1 MYRIFLVEDDETIA
15 KLVRR
20 HLEKWDYDVHVVQK
34 FDAVMS
40 EFASFDPQLVLMD
53 IGLPFYNG
61 YHWCTEIRRVSKVPV
76 VFLSSAADNMNI
88 VMAVSMGAD
97 DFIAKPFD
105 LDVLTVKIQAI
116 IRRCYDF
123 GANNSV
129 LEHNGAML
137 NISDATITYDDK
149 RLELTKNELKILQ
162 TLFDNK
168 ERIVSR
174 SLLMEKLW
182 ESDAYVDE
190 NTLSVNVNR
199 LRKKLDSIGLESFI
213 VTKKGL
219 GYRLGWEVM
228 AKIQNKPHL
237 TNFIKQN
244 YIWILMIVTMSCIH
258 LLYMYLIGAR
268 KQDLVYAAVL
278 DAILLLITVLVGFFR
293 YSSKVK
299 ALSNALKRPVEEQAQ
314 LPEATDDVEILYHG
328 LLENQSIARS
338 ESESSAA
345 IRQSQ
350 MRDYYSMWVH
360 QIKTPISAMKL
371 LLEAEREELGQL
383 ICDDEQSQCQ
393 TADRTGGNIGAA
405 GLNAALKQQAVLTE
419 LSDNMDSLEDELFRI
434 EEYVSMALQYQRV
447 SSTENDFV
455 LEKVSVDGVI
465 RDTIKKYA
473 KIMIRRHI
481 GINYSG
487 TGQKVYT
494 DGKWLAFMLEQILSN
509 AIKYTPHGVVTIETA
524 EEKDRFFIT
533 IKDTGI
539 GIKAED
545 LPRVFE
551 KGYTGYNGHADKKA
565 TGIGLYLCRQMADKL
580 GHTIRMESEIGKG
593 TKVWIGFDLDY
604 ADVRD

>member
-1 MYRIFLVEDDETIA
+1 
-15 KLVRR
+15 
-20 HLEKWDYDVHVVQK
+20 
-34 FDAVMS
+34 
-40 EFASFDPQLVLMD
+40 
-53 IGLPFYNG
+53 
-61 YHWCTEIRRVSKVPV
+61 
-76 VFLSSAADNMNI
+76 
-88 VMAVSMGAD
+88 
-97 DFIAKPFD
+97 
-105 LDVLTVKIQAI
+105 
-116 IRRCYDF
+116 
-123 GANNSV
+123 
-129 LEHNGAML
+129 
-137 NISDATITYDDK
+137 
-149 RLELTKNELKILQ
+149 
-162 TLFDNK
+162 
-168 ERIVSR
+168 
-174 SLLMEKLW
+174 
-182 ESDAYVDE
+182 
-190 NTLSVNVNR
+190 
-199 LRKKLDSIGLESFI
+199 
-213 VTKKGL
+213 
-219 GYRLGWEVM
+219 
-228 AKIQNKPHL
+228 
-237 TNFIKQN
+237 
-244 YIWILMIVTMSCIH
+244 MIVTMSCIH

-314 LPEATDDVEILYHG
+314 LPEATDDVEMLYQR

-371 LLEAEREELGQL
+371 LLEVEREELGQL
-383 ICDDEQSQCQ
+383 ICDDEQSQY
-393 TADRTGGNIGAA
+393 
-405 GLNAALKQQAVLTE
+405 L
-419 LSDNMDSLEDELFRI
+419 LSDNMDSFEDELFRI

-487 TGQKVYT
+487 TGQEVYT

-509 AIKYTPHGVVTIETA
+509 AIKYTPQGVVTIETA
-524 EEKDRFFIT
+524 EETDRFFIT

-604 ADVRD
+604 ADTRD

>member
-1 MYRIFLVEDDETIA
+1 
-15 KLVRR
+15 
-20 HLEKWDYDVHVVQK
+20 
-34 FDAVMS
+34 
-40 EFASFDPQLVLMD
+40 
-53 IGLPFYNG
+53 
-61 YHWCTEIRRVSKVPV
+61 
-76 VFLSSAADNMNI
+76 
-88 VMAVSMGAD
+88 
-97 DFIAKPFD
+97 
-105 LDVLTVKIQAI
+105 
-116 IRRCYDF
+116 
-123 GANNSV
+123 
-129 LEHNGAML
+129 
-137 NISDATITYDDK
+137 
-149 RLELTKNELKILQ
+149 
-162 TLFDNK
+162 
-168 ERIVSR
+168 
-174 SLLMEKLW
+174 
-182 ESDAYVDE
+182 
-190 NTLSVNVNR
+190 
-199 LRKKLDSIGLESFI
+199 
-213 VTKKGL
+213 
-219 GYRLGWEVM
+219 M
-228 AKIQNKPHL
+228 AKIQNKTHL

-314 LPEATDDVEILYHG
+314 LPEATDDVEMLYHR

-345 IRQSQ
+345 IRQSR

-371 LLEAEREELGQL
+371 LLEAEREELGLL
-383 ICDDEQSQCQ
+383 ICDEE
-393 TADRTGGNIGAA
+393 
-405 GLNAALKQQAVLTE
+405 QQASLKE
-419 LSDNMDSLEDELFRI
+419 LSDNVASFEDELFRI

-455 LEKVSVDGVI
+455 LEKVSLDGVI

-473 KIMIRRHI
+473 KVMIRRHI

-487 TGQKVYT
+487 TGQEVYT

-509 AIKYTPHGVVTIETA
+509 AIKYTPQGVVTIETA

-604 ADVRD
+604 ADTRD

>member
-1 MYRIFLVEDDETIA
+1 
-15 KLVRR
+15 
-20 HLEKWDYDVHVVQK
+20 
-34 FDAVMS
+34 
-40 EFASFDPQLVLMD
+40 
-53 IGLPFYNG
+53 
-61 YHWCTEIRRVSKVPV
+61 
-76 VFLSSAADNMNI
+76 
-88 VMAVSMGAD
+88 
-97 DFIAKPFD
+97 
-105 LDVLTVKIQAI
+105 
-116 IRRCYDF
+116 
-123 GANNSV
+123 
-129 LEHNGAML
+129 
-137 NISDATITYDDK
+137 
-149 RLELTKNELKILQ
+149 
-162 TLFDNK
+162 
-168 ERIVSR
+168 
-174 SLLMEKLW
+174 
-182 ESDAYVDE
+182 
-190 NTLSVNVNR
+190 
-199 LRKKLDSIGLESFI
+199 
-213 VTKKGL
+213 
-219 GYRLGWEVM
+219 
-228 AKIQNKPHL
+228 
-237 TNFIKQN
+237 
-244 YIWILMIVTMSCIH
+244 MIVTMSCIH

-268 KQDLVYAAVL
+268 KLDVVYAAVL
-278 DAILLLITVLVGFFR
+278 DAMIIIITVLAGFLG

-314 LPEATDDVEILYHG
+314 LPEATDDVEILYHR

-383 ICDDEQSQCQ
+383 ICDDEQSQC
-393 TADRTGGNIGAA
+393 
-405 GLNAALKQQAVLTE
+405 L
-419 LSDNMDSLEDELFRI
+419 LSDNMDSFEDELFRI

-481 GINYSG
+481 GMNYSG
-487 TGQKVYT
+487 TVQEVYT
-494 DGKWLAFMLEQILSN
+494 DGKWLAFILEQLLSN
-509 AIKYTPHGVVTIETA
+509 AIKYTPQGFVKIETDKKA
-524 EEKDRFFIT
+524 NRFFIT

-580 GHTIRMESEIGKG
+580 GHTIRIESEIGKG

-604 ADVRD
+604 ADTRD

>member
-1 MYRIFLVEDDETIA
+1 
-15 KLVRR
+15 
-20 HLEKWDYDVHVVQK
+20 
-34 FDAVMS
+34 
-40 EFASFDPQLVLMD
+40 
-53 IGLPFYNG
+53 
-61 YHWCTEIRRVSKVPV
+61 
-76 VFLSSAADNMNI
+76 
-88 VMAVSMGAD
+88 
-97 DFIAKPFD
+97 
-105 LDVLTVKIQAI
+105 
-116 IRRCYDF
+116 
-123 GANNSV
+123 
-129 LEHNGAML
+129 
-137 NISDATITYDDK
+137 
-149 RLELTKNELKILQ
+149 
-162 TLFDNK
+162 
-168 ERIVSR
+168 
-174 SLLMEKLW
+174 
-182 ESDAYVDE
+182 
-190 NTLSVNVNR
+190 
-199 LRKKLDSIGLESFI
+199 
-213 VTKKGL
+213 
-219 GYRLGWEVM
+219 
-228 AKIQNKPHL
+228 
-237 TNFIKQN
+237 
-244 YIWILMIVTMSCIH
+244 MIVTMSCIH

-268 KQDLVYAAVL
+268 KQDVVYAAVL

-299 ALSNALKRPVEEQAQ
+299 ALSNALERPVEEQAQ
-314 LPEATDDVEILYHG
+314 LPEATDDVEILYQR

-371 LLEAEREELGQL
+371 LLEAEREELGLL
-383 ICDDEQSQCQ
+383 ICDEE
-393 TADRTGGNIGAA
+393 
-405 GLNAALKQQAVLTE
+405 QQASLKE
-419 LSDNMDSLEDELFRI
+419 LSDNVASFEDELFRI

-487 TGQKVYT
+487 TGQEVYT

-509 AIKYTPHGVVTIETA
+509 AIKYTPQGVVTIETA

-604 ADVRD
+604 ADTRD

>member
-1 MYRIFLVEDDETIA
+1 
-15 KLVRR
+15 
-20 HLEKWDYDVHVVQK
+20 
-34 FDAVMS
+34 
-40 EFASFDPQLVLMD
+40 
-53 IGLPFYNG
+53 
-61 YHWCTEIRRVSKVPV
+61 
-76 VFLSSAADNMNI
+76 
-88 VMAVSMGAD
+88 
-97 DFIAKPFD
+97 
-105 LDVLTVKIQAI
+105 
-116 IRRCYDF
+116 
-123 GANNSV
+123 
-129 LEHNGAML
+129 
-137 NISDATITYDDK
+137 
-149 RLELTKNELKILQ
+149 
-162 TLFDNK
+162 
-168 ERIVSR
+168 
-174 SLLMEKLW
+174 
-182 ESDAYVDE
+182 
-190 NTLSVNVNR
+190 
-199 LRKKLDSIGLESFI
+199 
-213 VTKKGL
+213 
-219 GYRLGWEVM
+219 M

-237 TNFIKQN
+237 TNFIKRN

-314 LPEATDDVEILYHG
+314 LPEATDDVEILYHR

-371 LLEAEREELGQL
+371 LLEVEREELGQL
-383 ICDDEQSQCQ
+383 ICDDEQSQY
-393 TADRTGGNIGAA
+393 
-405 GLNAALKQQAVLTE
+405 L
-419 LSDNMDSLEDELFRI
+419 LSDNMDSFEDELFRI

-487 TGQKVYT
+487 TGQDVYT

-509 AIKYTPHGVVTIETA
+509 AIKYTPQGVVTIETA
-524 EEKDRFFIT
+524 EEKTGFFIT

-565 TGIGLYLCRQMADKL
+565 TGIGFICAGRWQTSWGIQSAWSQRLEKELRC
-580 GHTIRMESEIGKG
+580 G
-593 TKVWIGFDLDY
+593 
-604 ADVRD
+604 

>member
-40 EFASFDPQLVLMD
+40 EFASFDPHLVLMD

-219 GYRLGWEVM
+219 GYRLGREVM

-244 YIWILMIVTMSCIH
+244 YIWILMIVTMTCIH

-299 ALSNALKRPVEEQAQ
+299 ALCNALKRPVEEQAQ
-314 LPEATDDVEILYHG
+314 LQEATDDVEILYHR

-383 ICDDEQSQCQ
+383 ICDDEQCQCHIG
-393 TADRTGGNIGAA
+393 DMTGGNIGAA

-419 LSDNMDSLEDELFRI
+419 LSDNMDSFEDELFRI

-487 TGQKVYT
+487 TGQEVYT

-509 AIKYTPHGVVTIETA
+509 AIKYTPQGGVTIETA
-524 EEKDRFFIT
+524 EKKDRFFIT

-604 ADVRD
+604 ADTRD

>member
-1 MYRIFLVEDDETIA
+1 
-15 KLVRR
+15 
-20 HLEKWDYDVHVVQK
+20 
-34 FDAVMS
+34 
-40 EFASFDPQLVLMD
+40 
-53 IGLPFYNG
+53 
-61 YHWCTEIRRVSKVPV
+61 
-76 VFLSSAADNMNI
+76 
-88 VMAVSMGAD
+88 
-97 DFIAKPFD
+97 
-105 LDVLTVKIQAI
+105 
-116 IRRCYDF
+116 
-123 GANNSV
+123 
-129 LEHNGAML
+129 
-137 NISDATITYDDK
+137 
-149 RLELTKNELKILQ
+149 
-162 TLFDNK
+162 
-168 ERIVSR
+168 
-174 SLLMEKLW
+174 
-182 ESDAYVDE
+182 
-190 NTLSVNVNR
+190 
-199 LRKKLDSIGLESFI
+199 
-213 VTKKGL
+213 
-219 GYRLGWEVM
+219 M
-228 AKIQNKPHL
+228 AKTQNKPHL

-278 DAILLLITVLVGFFR
+278 DAVLLLITVLVGFFR

-299 ALSNALKRPVEEQAQ
+299 ALSNALKRPVGEQAQ
-314 LPEATDDVEILYHG
+314 LPEATGDVEILYHR

-383 ICDDEQSQCQ
+383 ICDDEQSQY
-393 TADRTGGNIGAA
+393 
-405 GLNAALKQQAVLTE
+405 L
-419 LSDNMDSLEDELFRI
+419 LSDNMDSFEDELFRI

-487 TGQKVYT
+487 TGQEVYT

-509 AIKYTPHGVVTIETA
+509 AIKYTPQGFVTTETA

-551 KGYTGYNGHADKKA
+551 KGYKGYNGHADKKA

-604 ADVRD
+604 SDVRD

>member
-1 MYRIFLVEDDETIA
+1 
-15 KLVRR
+15 
-20 HLEKWDYDVHVVQK
+20 
-34 FDAVMS
+34 
-40 EFASFDPQLVLMD
+40 
-53 IGLPFYNG
+53 
-61 YHWCTEIRRVSKVPV
+61 
-76 VFLSSAADNMNI
+76 
-88 VMAVSMGAD
+88 
-97 DFIAKPFD
+97 
-105 LDVLTVKIQAI
+105 
-116 IRRCYDF
+116 
-123 GANNSV
+123 
-129 LEHNGAML
+129 
-137 NISDATITYDDK
+137 
-149 RLELTKNELKILQ
+149 
-162 TLFDNK
+162 
-168 ERIVSR
+168 
-174 SLLMEKLW
+174 
-182 ESDAYVDE
+182 
-190 NTLSVNVNR
+190 
-199 LRKKLDSIGLESFI
+199 
-213 VTKKGL
+213 
-219 GYRLGWEVM
+219 M
-228 AKIQNKPHL
+228 AKTQNKPHL
-237 TNFIKQN
+237 TNFINQN

-268 KQDLVYAAVL
+268 KQDVVYAAVL

-314 LPEATDDVEILYHG
+314 LPEATDDVEILYHR

-371 LLEAEREELGQL
+371 LLEVEREELGQL
-383 ICDDEQSQCQ
+383 ICDDEQSQY
-393 TADRTGGNIGAA
+393 
-405 GLNAALKQQAVLTE
+405 L
-419 LSDNMDSLEDELFRI
+419 LSDNMDSFEDELFRI

-487 TGQKVYT
+487 TGQEVYT

-509 AIKYTPHGVVTIETA
+509 AIKYTPQGFVTIETA

-604 ADVRD
+604 SDVRD

>member
-1 MYRIFLVEDDETIA
+1 
-15 KLVRR
+15 
-20 HLEKWDYDVHVVQK
+20 
-34 FDAVMS
+34 
-40 EFASFDPQLVLMD
+40 
-53 IGLPFYNG
+53 
-61 YHWCTEIRRVSKVPV
+61 
-76 VFLSSAADNMNI
+76 
-88 VMAVSMGAD
+88 
-97 DFIAKPFD
+97 
-105 LDVLTVKIQAI
+105 
-116 IRRCYDF
+116 
-123 GANNSV
+123 
-129 LEHNGAML
+129 
-137 NISDATITYDDK
+137 
-149 RLELTKNELKILQ
+149 
-162 TLFDNK
+162 
-168 ERIVSR
+168 
-174 SLLMEKLW
+174 
-182 ESDAYVDE
+182 
-190 NTLSVNVNR
+190 
-199 LRKKLDSIGLESFI
+199 
-213 VTKKGL
+213 
-219 GYRLGWEVM
+219 
-228 AKIQNKPHL
+228 
-237 TNFIKQN
+237 
-244 YIWILMIVTMSCIH
+244 MIVTMSCIH

-268 KQDLVYAAVL
+268 KQDVVYAAVL

-314 LPEATDDVEILYHG
+314 LPEAADDVEILYHR

-383 ICDDEQSQCQ
+383 MCDDEQSQC
-393 TADRTGGNIGAA
+393 
-405 GLNAALKQQAVLTE
+405 L
-419 LSDNMDSLEDELFRI
+419 LSDNMDSFEDELFRI

-481 GINYSG
+481 GMNYSG
-487 TGQKVYT
+487 TAQEVYT
-494 DGKWLAFMLEQILSN
+494 DGKWLASMLEQILSN
-509 AIKYTPHGVVTIETA
+509 AIKYTPQGVVTIETA
-524 EEKDRFFIT
+524 EEKYRFFIT

-604 ADVRD
+604 ADTRD

>member
-1 MYRIFLVEDDETIA
+1 
-15 KLVRR
+15 
-20 HLEKWDYDVHVVQK
+20 
-34 FDAVMS
+34 
-40 EFASFDPQLVLMD
+40 
-53 IGLPFYNG
+53 
-61 YHWCTEIRRVSKVPV
+61 
-76 VFLSSAADNMNI
+76 
-88 VMAVSMGAD
+88 
-97 DFIAKPFD
+97 
-105 LDVLTVKIQAI
+105 
-116 IRRCYDF
+116 
-123 GANNSV
+123 
-129 LEHNGAML
+129 
-137 NISDATITYDDK
+137 
-149 RLELTKNELKILQ
+149 
-162 TLFDNK
+162 
-168 ERIVSR
+168 
-174 SLLMEKLW
+174 
-182 ESDAYVDE
+182 
-190 NTLSVNVNR
+190 
-199 LRKKLDSIGLESFI
+199 
-213 VTKKGL
+213 
-219 GYRLGWEVM
+219 
-228 AKIQNKPHL
+228 
-237 TNFIKQN
+237 
-244 YIWILMIVTMSCIH
+244 MIVTMSCIH

-268 KQDLVYAAVL
+268 KQDLGYAAVL

-314 LPEATDDVEILYHG
+314 LPEATDDVEILYHR

-383 ICDDEQSQCQ
+383 ICDDEQSQY
-393 TADRTGGNIGAA
+393 
-405 GLNAALKQQAVLTE
+405 L
-419 LSDNMDSLEDELFRI
+419 LSDNMDSFEDELFRI
-434 EEYVSMALQYQRV
+434 EEYVGMALQYQRV

-487 TGQKVYT
+487 TGQEVYT

-509 AIKYTPHGVVTIETA
+509 AIKYTPQGVVTIETA

-604 ADVRD
+604 ADTRD

>member
-1 MYRIFLVEDDETIA
+1 
-15 KLVRR
+15 
-20 HLEKWDYDVHVVQK
+20 
-34 FDAVMS
+34 
-40 EFASFDPQLVLMD
+40 
-53 IGLPFYNG
+53 
-61 YHWCTEIRRVSKVPV
+61 
-76 VFLSSAADNMNI
+76 
-88 VMAVSMGAD
+88 
-97 DFIAKPFD
+97 
-105 LDVLTVKIQAI
+105 
-116 IRRCYDF
+116 
-123 GANNSV
+123 
-129 LEHNGAML
+129 
-137 NISDATITYDDK
+137 
-149 RLELTKNELKILQ
+149 
-162 TLFDNK
+162 
-168 ERIVSR
+168 
-174 SLLMEKLW
+174 
-182 ESDAYVDE
+182 
-190 NTLSVNVNR
+190 
-199 LRKKLDSIGLESFI
+199 
-213 VTKKGL
+213 
-219 GYRLGWEVM
+219 
-228 AKIQNKPHL
+228 
-237 TNFIKQN
+237 
-244 YIWILMIVTMSCIH
+244 MIVTMSCIH

-268 KQDLVYAAVL
+268 KQDVVYAAVL

-314 LPEATDDVEILYHG
+314 LPEAADDVEILYHR
-328 LLENQSIARS
+328 LLENQSIARN

-383 ICDDEQSQCQ
+383 ICDDEQSQC
-393 TADRTGGNIGAA
+393 
-405 GLNAALKQQAVLTE
+405 L
-419 LSDNMDSLEDELFRI
+419 LSDNMDSFEDELFRI

-481 GINYSG
+481 GMNYSG
-487 TGQKVYT
+487 TVQEVYT
-494 DGKWLAFMLEQILSN
+494 DGKWLAFILEQLLSN
-509 AIKYTPHGVVTIETA
+509 AIKYTPQGFVKIETA
-524 EEKDRFFIT
+524 KKANLFFIT

-580 GHTIRMESEIGKG
+580 GHTIRIESEIGKG
-593 TKVWIGFDLDY
+593 TKVWIGFDLDN
-604 ADVRD
+604 ADTRD

>member
-1 MYRIFLVEDDETIA
+1 
-15 KLVRR
+15 
-20 HLEKWDYDVHVVQK
+20 
-34 FDAVMS
+34 
-40 EFASFDPQLVLMD
+40 
-53 IGLPFYNG
+53 
-61 YHWCTEIRRVSKVPV
+61 
-76 VFLSSAADNMNI
+76 
-88 VMAVSMGAD
+88 
-97 DFIAKPFD
+97 
-105 LDVLTVKIQAI
+105 
-116 IRRCYDF
+116 
-123 GANNSV
+123 
-129 LEHNGAML
+129 
-137 NISDATITYDDK
+137 
-149 RLELTKNELKILQ
+149 
-162 TLFDNK
+162 
-168 ERIVSR
+168 
-174 SLLMEKLW
+174 
-182 ESDAYVDE
+182 
-190 NTLSVNVNR
+190 
-199 LRKKLDSIGLESFI
+199 
-213 VTKKGL
+213 
-219 GYRLGWEVM
+219 
-228 AKIQNKPHL
+228 
-237 TNFIKQN
+237 
-244 YIWILMIVTMSCIH
+244 MIVTMSCIH

-268 KQDLVYAAVL
+268 KQDVVYAAVL
-278 DAILLLITVLVGFFR
+278 DAMIIIITVLAGFLG

-299 ALSNALKRPVEEQAQ
+299 ALSNALERPVEEQAQ
-314 LPEATDDVEILYHG
+314 LPEAADDVEMLYHR

-383 ICDDEQSQCQ
+383 ICDDEQSQC
-393 TADRTGGNIGAA
+393 
-405 GLNAALKQQAVLTE
+405 L
-419 LSDNMDSLEDELFRI
+419 LSDNMDSFEDELFRI

-481 GINYSG
+481 GMNYSG
-487 TGQKVYT
+487 TVQEVYT
-494 DGKWLAFMLEQILSN
+494 DGKWLAFILEQLLSN
-509 AIKYTPHGVVTIETA
+509 AIKYTPQWVVTIETA

-604 ADVRD
+604 SDVRD

>member
-1 MYRIFLVEDDETIA
+1 
-15 KLVRR
+15 
-20 HLEKWDYDVHVVQK
+20 
-34 FDAVMS
+34 
-40 EFASFDPQLVLMD
+40 
-53 IGLPFYNG
+53 
-61 YHWCTEIRRVSKVPV
+61 
-76 VFLSSAADNMNI
+76 
-88 VMAVSMGAD
+88 
-97 DFIAKPFD
+97 
-105 LDVLTVKIQAI
+105 
-116 IRRCYDF
+116 
-123 GANNSV
+123 
-129 LEHNGAML
+129 
-137 NISDATITYDDK
+137 
-149 RLELTKNELKILQ
+149 
-162 TLFDNK
+162 
-168 ERIVSR
+168 
-174 SLLMEKLW
+174 
-182 ESDAYVDE
+182 
-190 NTLSVNVNR
+190 
-199 LRKKLDSIGLESFI
+199 
-213 VTKKGL
+213 
-219 GYRLGWEVM
+219 M
-228 AKIQNKPHL
+228 AKTQNKPHL

-278 DAILLLITVLVGFFR
+278 DAMIIIITVLAGFLG

-299 ALSNALKRPVEEQAQ
+299 ALSNALERPVEEQAQ
-314 LPEATDDVEILYHG
+314 LPEAADDVEMLYHR

-383 ICDDEQSQCQ
+383 MCDDEQSQC
-393 TADRTGGNIGAA
+393 
-405 GLNAALKQQAVLTE
+405 L
-419 LSDNMDSLEDELFRI
+419 LSDNMNSFEDELFRI

-481 GINYSG
+481 GMNYSG
-487 TGQKVYT
+487 TVQEVYT
-494 DGKWLAFMLEQILSN
+494 DGKWLAFILEQLLSN
-509 AIKYTPHGVVTIETA
+509 AIKYTPQGFVKIETDKKA
-524 EEKDRFFIT
+524 NRFFIT

-580 GHTIRMESEIGKG
+580 GHTIRIESEIGKG

-604 ADVRD
+604 ADTRD

>member
-1 MYRIFLVEDDETIA
+1 
-15 KLVRR
+15 
-20 HLEKWDYDVHVVQK
+20 
-34 FDAVMS
+34 
-40 EFASFDPQLVLMD
+40 
-53 IGLPFYNG
+53 
-61 YHWCTEIRRVSKVPV
+61 
-76 VFLSSAADNMNI
+76 
-88 VMAVSMGAD
+88 
-97 DFIAKPFD
+97 
-105 LDVLTVKIQAI
+105 
-116 IRRCYDF
+116 
-123 GANNSV
+123 
-129 LEHNGAML
+129 
-137 NISDATITYDDK
+137 
-149 RLELTKNELKILQ
+149 
-162 TLFDNK
+162 
-168 ERIVSR
+168 
-174 SLLMEKLW
+174 
-182 ESDAYVDE
+182 
-190 NTLSVNVNR
+190 
-199 LRKKLDSIGLESFI
+199 
-213 VTKKGL
+213 
-219 GYRLGWEVM
+219 M

-299 ALSNALKRPVEEQAQ
+299 ALSNALKRPVEEQAL
-314 LPEATDDVEILYHG
+314 LPEATDDVEILYHR

-371 LLEAEREELGQL
+371 LLEAEREELGFL
-383 ICDDEQSQCQ
+383 ICDDEQSQC
-393 TADRTGGNIGAA
+393 
-405 GLNAALKQQAVLTE
+405 L
-419 LSDNMDSLEDELFRI
+419 LSDNMDSFEDELFRI

-487 TGQKVYT
+487 TGQEVYT

-509 AIKYTPHGVVTIETA
+509 AIKYTPQGFVTIETA

-604 ADVRD
+604 ADTRD

>member
-1 MYRIFLVEDDETIA
+1 
-15 KLVRR
+15 
-20 HLEKWDYDVHVVQK
+20 
-34 FDAVMS
+34 
-40 EFASFDPQLVLMD
+40 
-53 IGLPFYNG
+53 
-61 YHWCTEIRRVSKVPV
+61 
-76 VFLSSAADNMNI
+76 
-88 VMAVSMGAD
+88 
-97 DFIAKPFD
+97 
-105 LDVLTVKIQAI
+105 
-116 IRRCYDF
+116 
-123 GANNSV
+123 
-129 LEHNGAML
+129 
-137 NISDATITYDDK
+137 
-149 RLELTKNELKILQ
+149 
-162 TLFDNK
+162 
-168 ERIVSR
+168 
-174 SLLMEKLW
+174 
-182 ESDAYVDE
+182 
-190 NTLSVNVNR
+190 
-199 LRKKLDSIGLESFI
+199 
-213 VTKKGL
+213 
-219 GYRLGWEVM
+219 M
-228 AKIQNKPHL
+228 AKTQNKPHL

-268 KQDLVYAAVL
+268 KQDVMYAAVL
-278 DAILLLITVLVGFFR
+278 DAMIIIITVLAGFLG

-299 ALSNALKRPVEEQAQ
+299 ALSNALERPVEEQAQ
-314 LPEATDDVEILYHG
+314 LPEAADDVEMLYHR

-383 ICDDEQSQCQ
+383 MCDDEQSQC
-393 TADRTGGNIGAA
+393 
-405 GLNAALKQQAVLTE
+405 L
-419 LSDNMDSLEDELFRI
+419 LSDNMNSFEDELFRI

-481 GINYSG
+481 GMNYSG
-487 TGQKVYT
+487 TVQEVYT
-494 DGKWLAFMLEQILSN
+494 DGKWLAFILEQLLSN
-509 AIKYTPHGVVTIETA
+509 AIKYTPQGFVKIETDKKA
-524 EEKDRFFIT
+524 NRFFIT

-580 GHTIRMESEIGKG
+580 GHTIRVESEIGKG

-604 ADVRD
+604 ADTRD

>member
-1 MYRIFLVEDDETIA
+1 
-15 KLVRR
+15 
-20 HLEKWDYDVHVVQK
+20 
-34 FDAVMS
+34 
-40 EFASFDPQLVLMD
+40 
-53 IGLPFYNG
+53 
-61 YHWCTEIRRVSKVPV
+61 
-76 VFLSSAADNMNI
+76 
-88 VMAVSMGAD
+88 
-97 DFIAKPFD
+97 
-105 LDVLTVKIQAI
+105 
-116 IRRCYDF
+116 
-123 GANNSV
+123 
-129 LEHNGAML
+129 
-137 NISDATITYDDK
+137 
-149 RLELTKNELKILQ
+149 
-162 TLFDNK
+162 
-168 ERIVSR
+168 
-174 SLLMEKLW
+174 
-182 ESDAYVDE
+182 
-190 NTLSVNVNR
+190 
-199 LRKKLDSIGLESFI
+199 
-213 VTKKGL
+213 
-219 GYRLGWEVM
+219 
-228 AKIQNKPHL
+228 
-237 TNFIKQN
+237 
-244 YIWILMIVTMSCIH
+244 MIVTMSCIH

-314 LPEATDDVEILYHG
+314 LPEATDDVEILYHR

-383 ICDDEQSQCQ
+383 ICDDEQSQY
-393 TADRTGGNIGAA
+393 
-405 GLNAALKQQAVLTE
+405 L
-419 LSDNMDSLEDELFRI
+419 LSDNMDSFEDELFRI

-487 TGQKVYT
+487 TGQEVYT

-509 AIKYTPHGVVTIETA
+509 AIKYTPQGFVTIETA

-604 ADVRD
+604 ADTRD

>member
-1 MYRIFLVEDDETIA
+1 
-15 KLVRR
+15 
-20 HLEKWDYDVHVVQK
+20 
-34 FDAVMS
+34 
-40 EFASFDPQLVLMD
+40 
-53 IGLPFYNG
+53 
-61 YHWCTEIRRVSKVPV
+61 
-76 VFLSSAADNMNI
+76 
-88 VMAVSMGAD
+88 
-97 DFIAKPFD
+97 
-105 LDVLTVKIQAI
+105 
-116 IRRCYDF
+116 
-123 GANNSV
+123 
-129 LEHNGAML
+129 
-137 NISDATITYDDK
+137 
-149 RLELTKNELKILQ
+149 
-162 TLFDNK
+162 
-168 ERIVSR
+168 
-174 SLLMEKLW
+174 
-182 ESDAYVDE
+182 
-190 NTLSVNVNR
+190 
-199 LRKKLDSIGLESFI
+199 
-213 VTKKGL
+213 
-219 GYRLGWEVM
+219 M
-228 AKIQNKPHL
+228 AKTQNKPHL

-314 LPEATDDVEILYHG
+314 LQEATDDVEMLYHR

-371 LLEAEREELGQL
+371 LLEVEREELGQL
-383 ICDDEQSQCQ
+383 ICDDEQSQY
-393 TADRTGGNIGAA
+393 
-405 GLNAALKQQAVLTE
+405 L
-419 LSDNMDSLEDELFRI
+419 LSDNMDSFEDELFRI

-487 TGQKVYT
+487 TGQEVYT

-509 AIKYTPHGVVTIETA
+509 AIKYTPQGGVTIETA

>member
-1 MYRIFLVEDDETIA
+1 
-15 KLVRR
+15 
-20 HLEKWDYDVHVVQK
+20 
-34 FDAVMS
+34 
-40 EFASFDPQLVLMD
+40 
-53 IGLPFYNG
+53 
-61 YHWCTEIRRVSKVPV
+61 
-76 VFLSSAADNMNI
+76 
-88 VMAVSMGAD
+88 
-97 DFIAKPFD
+97 
-105 LDVLTVKIQAI
+105 
-116 IRRCYDF
+116 
-123 GANNSV
+123 
-129 LEHNGAML
+129 
-137 NISDATITYDDK
+137 
-149 RLELTKNELKILQ
+149 
-162 TLFDNK
+162 
-168 ERIVSR
+168 
-174 SLLMEKLW
+174 
-182 ESDAYVDE
+182 
-190 NTLSVNVNR
+190 
-199 LRKKLDSIGLESFI
+199 
-213 VTKKGL
+213 
-219 GYRLGWEVM
+219 
-228 AKIQNKPHL
+228 
-237 TNFIKQN
+237 
-244 YIWILMIVTMSCIH
+244 MIVTMSCVH

-299 ALSNALKRPVEEQAQ
+299 ALSNALKRPVEEQAK
-314 LPEATDDVEILYHG
+314 LPEATDDVEMLYHR

-338 ESESSAA
+338 EAESSAA

-371 LLEAEREELGQL
+371 LLEAEREELGLL
-383 ICDDEQSQCQ
+383 ICDEE
-393 TADRTGGNIGAA
+393 
-405 GLNAALKQQAVLTE
+405 QQASLKE
-419 LSDNMDSLEDELFRI
+419 LSDNVASFEDELFRI

-487 TGQKVYT
+487 TGQEVYT

-509 AIKYTPHGVVTIETA
+509 AIKYTPQGFVTIETA

-580 GHTIRMESEIGKG
+580 GHTIRMESELGKG

-604 ADVRD
+604 ADTRD

>member
-1 MYRIFLVEDDETIA
+1 
-15 KLVRR
+15 
-20 HLEKWDYDVHVVQK
+20 
-34 FDAVMS
+34 
-40 EFASFDPQLVLMD
+40 
-53 IGLPFYNG
+53 
-61 YHWCTEIRRVSKVPV
+61 
-76 VFLSSAADNMNI
+76 
-88 VMAVSMGAD
+88 
-97 DFIAKPFD
+97 
-105 LDVLTVKIQAI
+105 
-116 IRRCYDF
+116 
-123 GANNSV
+123 
-129 LEHNGAML
+129 
-137 NISDATITYDDK
+137 
-149 RLELTKNELKILQ
+149 
-162 TLFDNK
+162 
-168 ERIVSR
+168 
-174 SLLMEKLW
+174 
-182 ESDAYVDE
+182 
-190 NTLSVNVNR
+190 
-199 LRKKLDSIGLESFI
+199 
-213 VTKKGL
+213 
-219 GYRLGWEVM
+219 M

-258 LLYMYLIGAR
+258 LLYMYLIGVR
-268 KQDLVYAAVL
+268 KQDVVYAAVL

-299 ALSNALKRPVEEQAQ
+299 ALSNALKRPIEEQAK
-314 LPEATDDVEILYHG
+314 LPEATDDVEMLYHR

-383 ICDDEQSQCQ
+383 ICDDEQSQC
-393 TADRTGGNIGAA
+393 
-405 GLNAALKQQAVLTE
+405 L
-419 LSDNMDSLEDELFRI
+419 LSDNMDSFEDELFRI

-481 GINYSG
+481 GMNYSG
-487 TGQKVYT
+487 TVQEVYT
-494 DGKWLAFMLEQILSN
+494 DGKWLAFILEQLLSN
-509 AIKYTPHGVVTIETA
+509 AIKYTPQGFVKIETA
-524 EEKDRFFIT
+524 KKANLFFIT

-604 ADVRD
+604 ADTRD

>member
-1 MYRIFLVEDDETIA
+1 
-15 KLVRR
+15 
-20 HLEKWDYDVHVVQK
+20 
-34 FDAVMS
+34 
-40 EFASFDPQLVLMD
+40 
-53 IGLPFYNG
+53 
-61 YHWCTEIRRVSKVPV
+61 
-76 VFLSSAADNMNI
+76 
-88 VMAVSMGAD
+88 
-97 DFIAKPFD
+97 
-105 LDVLTVKIQAI
+105 
-116 IRRCYDF
+116 
-123 GANNSV
+123 
-129 LEHNGAML
+129 
-137 NISDATITYDDK
+137 
-149 RLELTKNELKILQ
+149 
-162 TLFDNK
+162 
-168 ERIVSR
+168 
-174 SLLMEKLW
+174 
-182 ESDAYVDE
+182 
-190 NTLSVNVNR
+190 
-199 LRKKLDSIGLESFI
+199 
-213 VTKKGL
+213 
-219 GYRLGWEVM
+219 M
-228 AKIQNKPHL
+228 AKTQNKPHL

-268 KQDLVYAAVL
+268 KQDVVYAAAL

-314 LPEATDDVEILYHG
+314 LPEATDDVEMLYQR

-371 LLEAEREELGQL
+371 LLEVEREELGQL
-383 ICDDEQSQCQ
+383 ICDDEQSQY
-393 TADRTGGNIGAA
+393 
-405 GLNAALKQQAVLTE
+405 L
-419 LSDNMDSLEDELFRI
+419 LSDNMDSFEDELFRI

-465 RDTIKKYA
+465 RDAIKKYA

-487 TGQKVYT
+487 TGQEVYT

-509 AIKYTPHGVVTIETA
+509 AIKYTPQGFVTIETA

-604 ADVRD
+604 ADTRD

>member
-1 MYRIFLVEDDETIA
+1 M
-15 KLVRR
+15 
-20 HLEKWDYDVHVVQK
+20 
-34 FDAVMS
+34 
-40 EFASFDPQLVLMD
+40 
-53 IGLPFYNG
+53 
-61 YHWCTEIRRVSKVPV
+61 
-76 VFLSSAADNMNI
+76 
-88 VMAVSMGAD
+88 
-97 DFIAKPFD
+97 
-105 LDVLTVKIQAI
+105 
-116 IRRCYDF
+116 
-123 GANNSV
+123 
-129 LEHNGAML
+129 
-137 NISDATITYDDK
+137 
-149 RLELTKNELKILQ
+149 TK
-162 TLFDNK
+162 T
-168 ERIVSR
+168 
-174 SLLMEKLW
+174 
-182 ESDAYVDE
+182 
-190 NTLSVNVNR
+190 
-199 LRKKLDSIGLESFI
+199 
-213 VTKKGL
+213 
-219 GYRLGWEVM
+219 
-228 AKIQNKPHL
+228 QNKPHL

-244 YIWILMIVTMSCIH
+244 YIWILMIITMSCIH

-268 KQDLVYAAVL
+268 KQDVVYAAVL

-314 LPEATDDVEILYHG
+314 LPEATDDMEILYHR

-345 IRQSQ
+345 VRQSR

-371 LLEAEREELGQL
+371 LLEAERDELGQL
-383 ICDDEQSQCQ
+383 MCDEEQSQY
-393 TADRTGGNIGAA
+393 
-405 GLNAALKQQAVLTE
+405 L
-419 LSDNMDSLEDELFRI
+419 LSDNLDSLEDELFRI

-455 LEKVSVDGVI
+455 LEKVSVDDII

-473 KIMIRRHI
+473 KVMIRRHI

-487 TGQKVYT
+487 TGQEVYT
-494 DGKWLAFMLEQILSN
+494 DGKWLGFILEQILSN
-509 AIKYTPHGVVTIETA
+509 AIKYTPRGFVTIETA

-580 GHTIRMESEIGKG
+580 GHTIRMESELGKG
-593 TKVWIGFDLDY
+593 TKVWIGFDMDY
-604 ADVRD
+604 ADTRD

>member
-1 MYRIFLVEDDETIA
+1 M
-15 KLVRR
+15 
-20 HLEKWDYDVHVVQK
+20 
-34 FDAVMS
+34 
-40 EFASFDPQLVLMD
+40 
-53 IGLPFYNG
+53 
-61 YHWCTEIRRVSKVPV
+61 
-76 VFLSSAADNMNI
+76 
-88 VMAVSMGAD
+88 
-97 DFIAKPFD
+97 
-105 LDVLTVKIQAI
+105 
-116 IRRCYDF
+116 
-123 GANNSV
+123 
-129 LEHNGAML
+129 
-137 NISDATITYDDK
+137 
-149 RLELTKNELKILQ
+149 TK
-162 TLFDNK
+162 T
-168 ERIVSR
+168 
-174 SLLMEKLW
+174 
-182 ESDAYVDE
+182 
-190 NTLSVNVNR
+190 
-199 LRKKLDSIGLESFI
+199 
-213 VTKKGL
+213 
-219 GYRLGWEVM
+219 
-228 AKIQNKPHL
+228 QNKPHL

-268 KQDLVYAAVL
+268 KQDVVYAAVL
-278 DAILLLITVLVGFFR
+278 DAILLLITVFVGYLR
-293 YSSKVK
+293 YSIKVK
-299 ALSNALKRPVEEQAQ
+299 VLSNALKRPVEEQAQ
-314 LPEATDDVEILYHG
+314 LPEATDDAEILYHR

-345 IRQSQ
+345 VRQSR

-383 ICDDEQSQCQ
+383 MCDEEP
-393 TADRTGGNIGAA
+393 
-405 GLNAALKQQAVLTE
+405 QATLTE
-419 LSDNMDSLEDELFRI
+419 LSDNLDSFEDELFRI

-455 LEKVSVDGVI
+455 LEKISLDGVI

-487 TGQKVYT
+487 TKKQVYT
-494 DGKWLAFMLEQILSN
+494 DEKWLAFILEQILSN
-509 AIKYTPHGVVTIETA
+509 AIKYTPQGFVTIETA

-593 TKVWIGFDLDY
+593 TKVWIGVDLDY
-604 ADVRD
+604 ADTRD

>member
-1 MYRIFLVEDDETIA
+1 
-15 KLVRR
+15 
-20 HLEKWDYDVHVVQK
+20 
-34 FDAVMS
+34 
-40 EFASFDPQLVLMD
+40 
-53 IGLPFYNG
+53 
-61 YHWCTEIRRVSKVPV
+61 
-76 VFLSSAADNMNI
+76 
-88 VMAVSMGAD
+88 
-97 DFIAKPFD
+97 
-105 LDVLTVKIQAI
+105 
-116 IRRCYDF
+116 
-123 GANNSV
+123 
-129 LEHNGAML
+129 
-137 NISDATITYDDK
+137 
-149 RLELTKNELKILQ
+149 
-162 TLFDNK
+162 
-168 ERIVSR
+168 
-174 SLLMEKLW
+174 
-182 ESDAYVDE
+182 
-190 NTLSVNVNR
+190 
-199 LRKKLDSIGLESFI
+199 
-213 VTKKGL
+213 
-219 GYRLGWEVM
+219 M
-228 AKIQNKPHL
+228 AKTQNKPHL

-244 YIWILMIVTMSCIH
+244 YIWILMIITMSCIH

-268 KQDLVYAAVL
+268 KQDVVYAAVL

-314 LPEATDDVEILYHG
+314 LPEATDDVEMLYQR

-371 LLEAEREELGQL
+371 LLEVEREELGLL
-383 ICDDEQSQCQ
+383 ICDDEQSQY
-393 TADRTGGNIGAA
+393 
-405 GLNAALKQQAVLTE
+405 L
-419 LSDNMDSLEDELFRI
+419 LSDNMDSFEDELFRI

-487 TGQKVYT
+487 TGQEVYT

-509 AIKYTPHGVVTIETA
+509 AIKYTPQGVVTIETA
-524 EEKDRFFIT
+524 EEKDRFFVT

-604 ADVRD
+604 ADTRD

>member
-1 MYRIFLVEDDETIA
+1 
-15 KLVRR
+15 
-20 HLEKWDYDVHVVQK
+20 
-34 FDAVMS
+34 
-40 EFASFDPQLVLMD
+40 
-53 IGLPFYNG
+53 
-61 YHWCTEIRRVSKVPV
+61 
-76 VFLSSAADNMNI
+76 
-88 VMAVSMGAD
+88 
-97 DFIAKPFD
+97 
-105 LDVLTVKIQAI
+105 
-116 IRRCYDF
+116 
-123 GANNSV
+123 
-129 LEHNGAML
+129 
-137 NISDATITYDDK
+137 
-149 RLELTKNELKILQ
+149 
-162 TLFDNK
+162 
-168 ERIVSR
+168 
-174 SLLMEKLW
+174 
-182 ESDAYVDE
+182 
-190 NTLSVNVNR
+190 
-199 LRKKLDSIGLESFI
+199 
-213 VTKKGL
+213 
-219 GYRLGWEVM
+219 
-228 AKIQNKPHL
+228 
-237 TNFIKQN
+237 
-244 YIWILMIVTMSCIH
+244 MIVTMSCIH

-268 KQDLVYAAVL
+268 KQDVVYAAVL
-278 DAILLLITVLVGFFR
+278 DAMIIIITVLAGFLG
-293 YSSKVK
+293 YSSKIK
-299 ALSNALKRPVEEQAQ
+299 ALSNALERPVEEQAQ
-314 LPEATDDVEILYHG
+314 LPEAADDVEMLYHR

-383 ICDDEQSQCQ
+383 ICDDEQSQC
-393 TADRTGGNIGAA
+393 
-405 GLNAALKQQAVLTE
+405 L
-419 LSDNMDSLEDELFRI
+419 LSDNMDSFEDELFRI

-481 GINYSG
+481 GMNYSG
-487 TGQKVYT
+487 TVQEVYT
-494 DGKWLAFMLEQILSN
+494 DGKWLAFILEQLLSN
-509 AIKYTPHGVVTIETA
+509 AIKYTPQGFVKIETA
-524 EEKDRFFIT
+524 KKTNRFFIT

-580 GHTIRMESEIGKG
+580 GHTIRIESEIGKG

>member
-1 MYRIFLVEDDETIA
+1 M
-15 KLVRR
+15 
-20 HLEKWDYDVHVVQK
+20 
-34 FDAVMS
+34 
-40 EFASFDPQLVLMD
+40 
-53 IGLPFYNG
+53 
-61 YHWCTEIRRVSKVPV
+61 
-76 VFLSSAADNMNI
+76 
-88 VMAVSMGAD
+88 
-97 DFIAKPFD
+97 
-105 LDVLTVKIQAI
+105 I
-116 IRRCYDF
+116 I
-123 GANNSV
+123 
-129 LEHNGAML
+129 
-137 NISDATITYDDK
+137 
-149 RLELTKNELKILQ
+149 
-162 TLFDNK
+162 
-168 ERIVSR
+168 
-174 SLLMEKLW
+174 
-182 ESDAYVDE
+182 
-190 NTLSVNVNR
+190 
-199 LRKKLDSIGLESFI
+199 
-213 VTKKGL
+213 
-219 GYRLGWEVM
+219 
-228 AKIQNKPHL
+228 
-237 TNFIKQN
+237 
-244 YIWILMIVTMSCIH
+244 TMSCIH

-268 KQDLVYAAVL
+268 KQDVVYAAVL
-278 DAILLLITVLVGFFR
+278 DAILLLITVFVGYLR

-314 LPEATDDVEILYHG
+314 LPEATDDVEILYHR

-345 IRQSQ
+345 IRQSR

-383 ICDDEQSQCQ
+383 MCDEE
-393 TADRTGGNIGAA
+393 
-405 GLNAALKQQAVLTE
+405 QQAAFKE
-419 LSDNMDSLEDELFRI
+419 LSDNLDSFEDELFRI

-455 LEKVSVDGVI
+455 LEKVSLDGVI

-487 TGQKVYT
+487 TKKQVYT
-494 DGKWLAFMLEQILSN
+494 DEKWLEFILEQILSN
-509 AIKYTPHGVVTIETA
+509 AIKYTPKGFVTIETA

-580 GHTIRMESEIGKG
+580 GHTIRMESELGKG

-604 ADVRD
+604 ADTRD

>member
-1 MYRIFLVEDDETIA
+1 
-15 KLVRR
+15 
-20 HLEKWDYDVHVVQK
+20 
-34 FDAVMS
+34 
-40 EFASFDPQLVLMD
+40 
-53 IGLPFYNG
+53 
-61 YHWCTEIRRVSKVPV
+61 
-76 VFLSSAADNMNI
+76 
-88 VMAVSMGAD
+88 
-97 DFIAKPFD
+97 
-105 LDVLTVKIQAI
+105 
-116 IRRCYDF
+116 
-123 GANNSV
+123 
-129 LEHNGAML
+129 
-137 NISDATITYDDK
+137 
-149 RLELTKNELKILQ
+149 
-162 TLFDNK
+162 
-168 ERIVSR
+168 
-174 SLLMEKLW
+174 MEK
-182 ESDAYVDE
+182 
-190 NTLSVNVNR
+190 T
-199 LRKKLDSIGLESFI
+199 
-213 VTKKGL
+213 
-219 GYRLGWEVM
+219 
-228 AKIQNKPHL
+228 QNKPHL

-268 KQDLVYAAVL
+268 KQDVVYAAVL
-278 DAILLLITVLVGFFR
+278 DAMIIIITVLAGFLG

-299 ALSNALKRPVEEQAQ
+299 ALSNALERPVEEQAQ
-314 LPEATDDVEILYHG
+314 LPEAADDVEMLYHR

-383 ICDDEQSQCQ
+383 ICDDEQSQC
-393 TADRTGGNIGAA
+393 
-405 GLNAALKQQAVLTE
+405 L
-419 LSDNMDSLEDELFRI
+419 LSDNMDSFEDELFRI

-481 GINYSG
+481 GMNYSG
-487 TGQKVYT
+487 TVQEVYT
-494 DGKWLAFMLEQILSN
+494 DGKWLAFILEQLLSN
-509 AIKYTPHGVVTIETA
+509 AIKYTPQGVVTIETA

-604 ADVRD
+604 SDVRD

>member
-1 MYRIFLVEDDETIA
+1 
-15 KLVRR
+15 
-20 HLEKWDYDVHVVQK
+20 
-34 FDAVMS
+34 
-40 EFASFDPQLVLMD
+40 
-53 IGLPFYNG
+53 
-61 YHWCTEIRRVSKVPV
+61 
-76 VFLSSAADNMNI
+76 
-88 VMAVSMGAD
+88 
-97 DFIAKPFD
+97 
-105 LDVLTVKIQAI
+105 
-116 IRRCYDF
+116 
-123 GANNSV
+123 
-129 LEHNGAML
+129 
-137 NISDATITYDDK
+137 
-149 RLELTKNELKILQ
+149 
-162 TLFDNK
+162 
-168 ERIVSR
+168 
-174 SLLMEKLW
+174 
-182 ESDAYVDE
+182 
-190 NTLSVNVNR
+190 
-199 LRKKLDSIGLESFI
+199 
-213 VTKKGL
+213 
-219 GYRLGWEVM
+219 
-228 AKIQNKPHL
+228 
-237 TNFIKQN
+237 
-244 YIWILMIVTMSCIH
+244 MIVTMSCIH

-268 KQDLVYAAVL
+268 KQDVVYAAVL

-299 ALSNALKRPVEEQAQ
+299 ALSNALKRPVGEQAQ
-314 LPEATDDVEILYHG
+314 LPEATGDVEILYHR

-383 ICDDEQSQCQ
+383 ICDDEQSQY
-393 TADRTGGNIGAA
+393 
-405 GLNAALKQQAVLTE
+405 L
-419 LSDNMDSLEDELFRI
+419 LSDNMDSFEDELFRI

-487 TGQKVYT
+487 TGQEVYT

-509 AIKYTPHGVVTIETA
+509 AIKYTPQGFVTIETA

-604 ADVRD
+604 SDVRD

>member
-1 MYRIFLVEDDETIA
+1 
-15 KLVRR
+15 
-20 HLEKWDYDVHVVQK
+20 
-34 FDAVMS
+34 
-40 EFASFDPQLVLMD
+40 
-53 IGLPFYNG
+53 
-61 YHWCTEIRRVSKVPV
+61 
-76 VFLSSAADNMNI
+76 
-88 VMAVSMGAD
+88 
-97 DFIAKPFD
+97 
-105 LDVLTVKIQAI
+105 
-116 IRRCYDF
+116 
-123 GANNSV
+123 
-129 LEHNGAML
+129 
-137 NISDATITYDDK
+137 
-149 RLELTKNELKILQ
+149 
-162 TLFDNK
+162 
-168 ERIVSR
+168 
-174 SLLMEKLW
+174 
-182 ESDAYVDE
+182 
-190 NTLSVNVNR
+190 
-199 LRKKLDSIGLESFI
+199 
-213 VTKKGL
+213 
-219 GYRLGWEVM
+219 
-228 AKIQNKPHL
+228 
-237 TNFIKQN
+237 
-244 YIWILMIVTMSCIH
+244 MIVTMSCIH

-268 KQDLVYAAVL
+268 KQDVVYAAVL
-278 DAILLLITVLVGFFR
+278 DAILLLITVFVGYLR

-299 ALSNALKRPVEEQAQ
+299 VLSNALKRPVEEQAQ
-314 LPEATDDVEILYHG
+314 LPEATDDAEILYHR

-345 IRQSQ
+345 VRQSR

-383 ICDDEQSQCQ
+383 MCDEEP
-393 TADRTGGNIGAA
+393 
-405 GLNAALKQQAVLTE
+405 QATLTE
-419 LSDNMDSLEDELFRI
+419 LSDNLDSFEDELFRI

-455 LEKVSVDGVI
+455 LEKISLDGVI

-487 TGQKVYT
+487 TKKQVYT
-494 DGKWLAFMLEQILSN
+494 DEKWLAFILEQILSN
-509 AIKYTPHGVVTIETA
+509 AIKYTPQGFVTIETA

-604 ADVRD
+604 ADTRD

>member
-1 MYRIFLVEDDETIA
+1 
-15 KLVRR
+15 
-20 HLEKWDYDVHVVQK
+20 
-34 FDAVMS
+34 
-40 EFASFDPQLVLMD
+40 
-53 IGLPFYNG
+53 
-61 YHWCTEIRRVSKVPV
+61 
-76 VFLSSAADNMNI
+76 
-88 VMAVSMGAD
+88 
-97 DFIAKPFD
+97 
-105 LDVLTVKIQAI
+105 
-116 IRRCYDF
+116 
-123 GANNSV
+123 
-129 LEHNGAML
+129 
-137 NISDATITYDDK
+137 
-149 RLELTKNELKILQ
+149 
-162 TLFDNK
+162 
-168 ERIVSR
+168 
-174 SLLMEKLW
+174 
-182 ESDAYVDE
+182 
-190 NTLSVNVNR
+190 
-199 LRKKLDSIGLESFI
+199 
-213 VTKKGL
+213 
-219 GYRLGWEVM
+219 
-228 AKIQNKPHL
+228 
-237 TNFIKQN
+237 
-244 YIWILMIVTMSCIH
+244 MIVTMSCIH

-268 KQDLVYAAVL
+268 KQDVVYAAVL

-314 LPEATDDVEILYHG
+314 LPEAADDVEILYHR

-383 ICDDEQSQCQ
+383 MCDDEQSQC
-393 TADRTGGNIGAA
+393 
-405 GLNAALKQQAVLTE
+405 L
-419 LSDNMDSLEDELFRI
+419 LSDNMDSFEDELFRI

-481 GINYSG
+481 GMNYSG
-487 TGQKVYT
+487 TAQEVYT

-509 AIKYTPHGVVTIETA
+509 AIKYTPQGVVTIETA
-524 EEKDRFFIT
+524 EEKYRFFIT

-580 GHTIRMESEIGKG
+580 GIQFAWSQRLEKELRCG
-593 TKVWIGFDLDY
+593 
-604 ADVRD
+604 

>member
-1 MYRIFLVEDDETIA
+1 
-15 KLVRR
+15 
-20 HLEKWDYDVHVVQK
+20 
-34 FDAVMS
+34 
-40 EFASFDPQLVLMD
+40 
-53 IGLPFYNG
+53 
-61 YHWCTEIRRVSKVPV
+61 
-76 VFLSSAADNMNI
+76 
-88 VMAVSMGAD
+88 
-97 DFIAKPFD
+97 
-105 LDVLTVKIQAI
+105 
-116 IRRCYDF
+116 
-123 GANNSV
+123 
-129 LEHNGAML
+129 
-137 NISDATITYDDK
+137 
-149 RLELTKNELKILQ
+149 
-162 TLFDNK
+162 
-168 ERIVSR
+168 
-174 SLLMEKLW
+174 
-182 ESDAYVDE
+182 
-190 NTLSVNVNR
+190 
-199 LRKKLDSIGLESFI
+199 
-213 VTKKGL
+213 
-219 GYRLGWEVM
+219 M

-268 KQDLVYAAVL
+268 KQDLVYAAVI
-278 DAILLLITVLVGFFR
+278 DAIFLLITVLVGFFR

-299 ALSNALKRPVEEQAQ
+299 ALSNALKRPVGEQAQ
-314 LPEATDDVEILYHG
+314 LPEATGDVEILYHR

-383 ICDDEQSQCQ
+383 ICDDEQSQY
-393 TADRTGGNIGAA
+393 
-405 GLNAALKQQAVLTE
+405 L
-419 LSDNMDSLEDELFRI
+419 LSDNMDSFEDELFRI

-487 TGQKVYT
+487 TGQEVYT

-509 AIKYTPHGVVTIETA
+509 AIKYTPQGFVTIETA

-604 ADVRD
+604 SDVRD

>member
-1 MYRIFLVEDDETIA
+1 
-15 KLVRR
+15 
-20 HLEKWDYDVHVVQK
+20 
-34 FDAVMS
+34 
-40 EFASFDPQLVLMD
+40 
-53 IGLPFYNG
+53 
-61 YHWCTEIRRVSKVPV
+61 
-76 VFLSSAADNMNI
+76 
-88 VMAVSMGAD
+88 
-97 DFIAKPFD
+97 
-105 LDVLTVKIQAI
+105 
-116 IRRCYDF
+116 
-123 GANNSV
+123 
-129 LEHNGAML
+129 
-137 NISDATITYDDK
+137 
-149 RLELTKNELKILQ
+149 
-162 TLFDNK
+162 
-168 ERIVSR
+168 
-174 SLLMEKLW
+174 
-182 ESDAYVDE
+182 
-190 NTLSVNVNR
+190 
-199 LRKKLDSIGLESFI
+199 
-213 VTKKGL
+213 
-219 GYRLGWEVM
+219 M

-244 YIWILMIVTMSCIH
+244 YIWILIIVTMSCIH

-314 LPEATDDVEILYHG
+314 LPEATDDVEILYHR

-371 LLEAEREELGQL
+371 LLEAEREELGLL
-383 ICDDEQSQCQ
+383 ICDEEQSQC
-393 TADRTGGNIGAA
+393 
-405 GLNAALKQQAVLTE
+405 L
-419 LSDNMDSLEDELFRI
+419 LSDNMDSFEDELFRI

-473 KIMIRRHI
+473 KIMIRSHI

-487 TGQKVYT
+487 TGQEVYT

-509 AIKYTPHGVVTIETA
+509 AIKYTPQGFVTIETA

-604 ADVRD
+604 ADTRD

>member
-40 EFASFDPQLVLMD
+40 EFASFDPHLVLMD

-219 GYRLGWEVM
+219 GYRLGLEVM
-228 AKIQNKPHL
+228 AKIENKPHL

-268 KQDLVYAAVL
+268 KQDLVYVAVL

-299 ALSNALKRPVEEQAQ
+299 ALSDALKRPVEEQAQ
-314 LPEATDDVEILYHG
+314 LPEATDDVEILYHR

-383 ICDDEQSQCQ
+383 ICDDEQSQCHIG
-393 TADRTGGNIGAA
+393 DMTGGNIGAA
-405 GLNAALKQQAVLTE
+405 GLNAALKQQSVLTE
-419 LSDNMDSLEDELFRI
+419 LSDNMDSFEDELFRI

-580 GHTIRMESEIGKG
+580 WHTIHMESEIGKG

-604 ADVRD
+604 ADTRD

>member
-1 MYRIFLVEDDETIA
+1 
-15 KLVRR
+15 
-20 HLEKWDYDVHVVQK
+20 
-34 FDAVMS
+34 
-40 EFASFDPQLVLMD
+40 
-53 IGLPFYNG
+53 
-61 YHWCTEIRRVSKVPV
+61 
-76 VFLSSAADNMNI
+76 
-88 VMAVSMGAD
+88 
-97 DFIAKPFD
+97 
-105 LDVLTVKIQAI
+105 
-116 IRRCYDF
+116 
-123 GANNSV
+123 
-129 LEHNGAML
+129 
-137 NISDATITYDDK
+137 
-149 RLELTKNELKILQ
+149 
-162 TLFDNK
+162 
-168 ERIVSR
+168 
-174 SLLMEKLW
+174 
-182 ESDAYVDE
+182 
-190 NTLSVNVNR
+190 
-199 LRKKLDSIGLESFI
+199 
-213 VTKKGL
+213 
-219 GYRLGWEVM
+219 
-228 AKIQNKPHL
+228 
-237 TNFIKQN
+237 
-244 YIWILMIVTMSCIH
+244 MIVTMSCIH

-278 DAILLLITVLVGFFR
+278 DAILLLVTVLVGFFR

-314 LPEATDDVEILYHG
+314 LPEATDDVEMLYQR

-371 LLEAEREELGQL
+371 LLEVEREELGQL
-383 ICDDEQSQCQ
+383 MCDDEQSQY
-393 TADRTGGNIGAA
+393 
-405 GLNAALKQQAVLTE
+405 L
-419 LSDNMDSLEDELFRI
+419 LSDNMDSFEDELFRI

-487 TGQKVYT
+487 TGQEVYT

-509 AIKYTPHGVVTIETA
+509 AIKYTPQGVVTIETA

-593 TKVWIGFDLDY
+593 TKVWIGFALDY
-604 ADVRD
+604 EDTRD

>member
-1 MYRIFLVEDDETIA
+1 
-15 KLVRR
+15 
-20 HLEKWDYDVHVVQK
+20 
-34 FDAVMS
+34 
-40 EFASFDPQLVLMD
+40 
-53 IGLPFYNG
+53 
-61 YHWCTEIRRVSKVPV
+61 
-76 VFLSSAADNMNI
+76 
-88 VMAVSMGAD
+88 
-97 DFIAKPFD
+97 
-105 LDVLTVKIQAI
+105 
-116 IRRCYDF
+116 
-123 GANNSV
+123 
-129 LEHNGAML
+129 
-137 NISDATITYDDK
+137 
-149 RLELTKNELKILQ
+149 
-162 TLFDNK
+162 
-168 ERIVSR
+168 
-174 SLLMEKLW
+174 
-182 ESDAYVDE
+182 
-190 NTLSVNVNR
+190 
-199 LRKKLDSIGLESFI
+199 
-213 VTKKGL
+213 
-219 GYRLGWEVM
+219 M
-228 AKIQNKPHL
+228 AKTQNKPHL

-244 YIWILMIVTMSCIH
+244 YIWILMIITMSCIH

-268 KQDLVYAAVL
+268 KQDVVYAAVL

-314 LPEATDDVEILYHG
+314 LPEATDDVELLYHR

-345 IRQSQ
+345 VRQSR

-371 LLEAEREELGQL
+371 LLEAERDELGQL
-383 ICDDEQSQCQ
+383 MCDEE
-393 TADRTGGNIGAA
+393 
-405 GLNAALKQQAVLTE
+405 QQAALTE
-419 LSDNMDSLEDELFRI
+419 LSGNMDSLEDELFRI

-455 LEKVSVDGVI
+455 LEKVSVDDII

-487 TGQKVYT
+487 TGQEVYT
-494 DGKWLAFMLEQILSN
+494 DGKWLAFILEQILSN
-509 AIKYTPHGVVTIETA
+509 AIKYTSQGVVTIETA

-580 GHTIRMESEIGKG
+580 GHTIRMESELGKG

-604 ADVRD
+604 ADTRD